1 MTNNS
6 DTFEV
11 GIEFPSVLEAMSKH
25 IYDTPYAFLRE
36 NLQNAVDA
44 SRMQARR
51 QQIPPSDPS
60 LRIDIS
66 VDDNTVRIRDRGI
79 GMSPD
84 DLRYLFWKIGASGK
98 RNEEARAAGCVGM
111 FGIGGF
117 ANFGVCNNWSL
128 PQNRSSLPGNER
140 NLAASKLRTP

>member
-1 MTNNS
+1 MANES
-6 DTFEV
+6 SSFEV
-11 GIEFPSVLEAMSKH
+11 GIEFGSVLAAISKQ

-36 NLQNAVDA
+36 NLQNAIDA

-51 QQIPPSDPS
+51 QLISPSDSS

-66 VDDNTVRIRDRGI
+66 VHGDSVLIRDRGI
-79 GMSPD
+79 GMSSD
-84 DLRYLFWKIGASGK
+84 DLRHLYWTIGTSGK

-117 ANFGVCNNWSL
+117 ANLNQSQGGMCIYGAL
-128 PQNRSSLPGNER
+128 GIRLGG
-140 NLAASKLRTP
+140 L